1 MNGKT
6 SLYLTLSVPLS
17 GPILAMTKTLT
28 STPAVT
34 NAATPGSGS
43 QTHMIGLTRE
53 MVGFYSFVLGIEYSG
68 FVVLVL
74 FLCVHDEDEFGI
86 GI

>member
-1 MNGKT
+1 MNGET
-6 SLYLTLSVPLS
+6 SLYLTLYFPLS
-17 GPILAMTKTLT
+17 GPIPAMTKTLT

-68 FVVLVL
+68 FVVPVFMMKMNL
-74 FLCVHDEDEFGI
+74 E
-86 GI
+86 